1 MAKIAEKKHFHV
13 SARFGLPEQSDL
25 GRGLKNQ
32 PGKLQRDWTARDLRK
47 DGEMISPRVYTS
59 KGGGNPVVTNSSL
72 SYLLP
77 GDMYFYSKG

>member
-59 KGGGNPVVTNSSL
+59 KGRGEPR
-72 SYLLP
+72 
-77 GDMYFYSKG
+77 GDKL